1 MLSSFEKL
9 NSPKVFGVV
18 LTLVVASL
26 AGILFFVYLPNRA
39 DERSLARARA
49 PASAPGELLEGSK
62 HPALKPPLGLNVQ
75 PSARFPGAEAD
86 TEAPRQGTNAPTR
99 EEGEGPPRHAP
110 ENASQ
115 PTGASVRGA
124 TVGGVSAAST
134 AAPASGA
141 STAATTTVSGTT
153 QYASAGTA
161 QYGGAAAIRTAPRD
175 GSSKGGAAE
184 EPLFEFPP
192 EGMPP

>member
-141 STAATTTVSGTT
+141 STA
-153 QYASAGTA
+153 

>member
-1 MLSSFEKL
+1 
-9 NSPKVFGVV
+9 
-18 LTLVVASL
+18 
-26 AGILFFVYLPNRA
+26 
-39 DERSLARARA
+39 
-49 PASAPGELLEGSK
+49 
-62 HPALKPPLGLNVQ
+62 LGLNVQ

-141 STAATTTVSGTT
+141 STA
-153 QYASAGTA
+153 

-175 GSSKGGAAE
+175 GSSKGGAVE

>member
-1 MLSSFEKL
+1 
-9 NSPKVFGVV
+9 
-18 LTLVVASL
+18 
-26 AGILFFVYLPNRA
+26 
-39 DERSLARARA
+39 
-49 PASAPGELLEGSK
+49 
-62 HPALKPPLGLNVQ
+62 LGLNVQ

-115 PTGASVRGA
+115 PTVASVRGA

-141 STAATTTVSGTT
+141 STAATTTVSN
-153 QYASAGTA
+153 TA